1 MTQCAHVPKACPER
15 AHGHGESS
23 VPTCPL
29 SLDRGTGTAHFK
41 GSEVEPSVPQERR
54 RLYRPAQLPSSP
66 PIRGGRLRR
75 VQVERVTP
83 HRAEGFV
90 AFNDGAE
97 ASVMRGPI
105 LDGLRLAERNGS
117 MIDAELADYG
127 GGWTVAGILPASKEW
142 CVIEITHP
150 KTGDILVFSQL
161 ATKSLSQGRTEPAM
175 ATPAPVSN
183 GPITGEV

>member
-1 MTQCAHVPKACPER
+1 
-15 AHGHGESS
+15 
-23 VPTCPL
+23 
-29 SLDRGTGTAHFK
+29 
-41 GSEVEPSVPQERR
+41 
-54 RLYRPAQLPSSP
+54 
-66 PIRGGRLRR
+66 